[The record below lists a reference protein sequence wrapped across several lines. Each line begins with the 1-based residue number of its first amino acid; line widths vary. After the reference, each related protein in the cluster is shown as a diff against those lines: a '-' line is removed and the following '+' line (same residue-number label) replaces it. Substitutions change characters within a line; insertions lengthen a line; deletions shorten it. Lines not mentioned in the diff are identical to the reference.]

1 MVSKEMENGLVWTV
15 KCQECKSH
23 TGGKTI
29 KTVPQ
34 AEKWIVEHTKETGHL
49 FFDMKA
55 GIFSIVVNNI
65 TKPAAGDICGK
76 N

>member
-1 MVSKEMENGLVWTV
+1 MMDSNRFAWTV

-29 KTVPQ
+29 KTVPL
-34 AEKWIVEHTKETGHL
+34 AEDWIVEHTKETGHL
-49 FFDMKA
+49 CFDLKA

-65 TKPAAGDICGK
+65 TKPAVEGICGI